1 MVNSLNVIGLEAW
14 TIESIPLIEY
24 VILAIKYAI
33 SAISLMT
40 IGMQKWRRVGLHKI
54 RWAHS
59 MSYQSPILGVGGHMI
74 RFNAVIALATSY
86 LCLFSFAVNGQDRFA
101 NVTIQTIPVVGNI
114 SMLVGQG
121 GNIGV
126 SAGSDGILII
136 DDQFAPLAGRIKAAI
151 MELGSDTP
159 KFLLNTHFHG
169 DHTGG
174 NADFGA
180 DSVIVAHENV
190 RLRMVAGDQ
199 PAVALPVVTYEDD
212 VSIHFN
218 GESITLIHMPRGHT
232 DTDSVVYFEDSNV
245 IHMGDHFF
253 NGGFPFVDLVNGGT
267 VQGYLTNLE
276 KVLSWIGDDTSVIPG
291 HGSLA
296 SKSDLMNFYNVV
308 RDTSVEIR
316 IKKSQ
321 RMSVEDIVGEGL
333 GPDYESWGQGFIDE
347 EAWIQTVFNSY
358 PR

>member
-1 MVNSLNVIGLEAW
+1 MKKSNAAVALSTLCICLLSLVA
-14 TIESIPLIEY
+14 
-24 VILAIKYAI
+24 
-33 SAISLMT
+33 
-40 IGMQKWRRVGLHKI
+40 
-54 RWAHS
+54 
-59 MSYQSPILGVGGHMI
+59 
-74 RFNAVIALATSY
+74 
-86 LCLFSFAVNGQDRFA
+86 NGQDRFA
-101 NVTIQTIPVVGNI
+101 NVTIETIPVAGNI

-151 MELGSDTP
+151 AELGSDTP

-180 DSVIVAHENV
+180 GSVIVAHENV
-190 RLRMVAGDQ
+190 RVRMAAGDQ
-199 PAVALPVVTYEDD
+199 PAIALPVVTYDDD
-212 VSIHFN
+212 VSMHFN

-232 DTDSVVYFEDSNV
+232 DTDSVVYFEESNV

-253 NGGFPFVDLVNGGT
+253 NGGFPFVDLDNGGT
-267 VQGYLTNLE
+267 VQGYLNNLE
-276 KVLSWIGDDTSVIPG
+276 KVLSWIGDDTAVIPG
-291 HGSLA
+291 HGPLGTKA
-296 SKSDLMNFYNVV
+296 DLMNFYGVV
-308 RDTSVEIR
+308 KDTSIAIR
-316 IKKSQ
+316 VKKSQ
-321 RMSVEDIVGEGL
+321 RMSVGEIVEEGL
-333 GPDYESWGQGFIDE
+333 GPDYESWGLGFINE